1 MLQLTLITKTKPNQM
16 ETRLIELARTQ
27 IGALKTRTQ
36 VQEALETEIQT
47 WKKKRQKYS
56 NSATRVSTEGGS
68 LSVYNNEGQLV
79 FTIN

>member
-1 MLQLTLITKTKPNQM
+1 MLQLTLITKTRPNQM
-16 ETRLIELARTQ
+16 EARLIEVARAL

-36 VQEALETEIQT
+36 VQEALEAELQR
-47 WKKKRQKYS
+47 WKSKRQRYS
-56 NSATRVSTEGGS
+56 NSATRVSTDGGS